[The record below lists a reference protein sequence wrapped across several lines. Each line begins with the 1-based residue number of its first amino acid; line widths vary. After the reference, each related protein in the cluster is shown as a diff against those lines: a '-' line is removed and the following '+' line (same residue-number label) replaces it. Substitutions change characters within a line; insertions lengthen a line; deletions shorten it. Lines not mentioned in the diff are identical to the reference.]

1 MKNTLIT
8 SSIACLV
15 AAPAALAQVPEQ
27 EKAIE
32 TVVVTGIV
40 MSEASTLSVDPKQ
53 LRQPAP
59 AHDGAEY
66 LKQLPGFS
74 VVRKGGSGGDP
85 SFRGMA
91 ASRLTIVNDDGMLL
105 GGCGSRMDPPTA
117 YITPQNYDRMV
128 IVKGP
133 QSTRY
138 LPAAA
143 TVRFERDHSERL
155 VDGLHGQ
162 AGVTLGSFGK
172 REMNL
177 DAQYAAAGYYGRF
190 RASTGESDNYRDGE
204 GREVNS
210 RYDRQS
216 FNTELGYRGDVN
228 QLSLSLTQSMGEAAY
243 ADRSMD
249 GVRFDRQQWQLRWVT
264 ELPVAWQNSVEFTM
278 QQADID
284 HVMDNYSLRD
294 FTPSM
299 MRPEPAAM
307 NPTRETESGRLEL
320 TLEPSDSVAMRLGAD
335 ASQNQHA
342 IRMSM
347 LEYSQ
352 PYSTKP
358 LLNDGNF
365 EQRGMFAE
373 VDLQLSENWWWFG
386 GLRRDAWQAEDQ
398 RKMLMPNPMT
408 MSPNPTFG
416 EVRDENLHSGFSRF
430 EYHADG
436 IQAYLGYGQGHR
448 FPDYWEL
455 FGKARSTPSSASAL
469 FAGSENLKQ
478 WDVGVLASGENWQM
492 SASAYVGTIDDY
504 LLIAQ
509 VSPMLPEQVRNI
521 EARVWGGEIGGELK
535 PFDALALR
543 GSLAVSRGTNVTDD
557 RYLPQVAPAELT
569 LTAEYALNDWKLV
582 GTWRAVAAQ
591 RRFALNEG
599 TIVALDTAPSQGFS
613 TLSVSA
619 SRQWQQW
626 SLDTGIDN
634 VTDKTYQE
642 FLSTN
647 AAAIS
652 GFETLPRVP
661 EPGRAVW
668 AKVTYRF

>member
-1 MKNTLIT
+1 MKNTLIA

-15 AAPAALAQVPEQ
+15 VAPAALAQMPEQ

-40 MSEASTLSVDPKQ
+40 MSEASTLRVDPKQ

-162 AGVTLGSFGK
+162 AGMTLGSFGK

-190 RASTGESDNYRDGE
+190 RASTGESDNYRDGD
-204 GREVNS
+204 GHEVNS

-216 FNTELGYRGDVN
+216 FNSELGYRGEVN

-264 ELPVAWQNSVEFTM
+264 ELPVAWQNSVEFTV

-294 FTPSM
+294 FTSSM

-307 NPTRETESGRLEL
+307 NPTRETDSGRLEL
-320 TLEPSDSVAMRLGAD
+320 TLEPSDSVAMRLGVD

-352 PYSTKP
+352 PYNTKP
-358 LLNDGNF
+358 LLDDGYF
-365 EQRGMFAE
+365 KQRGMFAE
-373 VDLQLSENWWWFG
+373 VDVQLSPDWWWFG
-386 GLRRDAWQAEDQ
+386 GLRRDAWQAQDQ

-416 EVRDENLHSGFSRF
+416 EVRDENLNSGFSRI
-430 EYHADG
+430 EYHGNG
-436 IQAYLGYGQGHR
+436 IQAYLGYGQGNR

-455 FGKARSTPSSASAL
+455 FGKARSTPNSASAL
-469 FAGSENLKQ
+469 YAGSENLKQ
-478 WDVGVLASGENWQM
+478 WDVGVLASGTHWQM
-492 SASAYVGTIDDY
+492 SASAYLGKIDDY
-504 LLIAQ
+504 LLITQISA
-509 VSPMLPEQVRNI
+509 MLPEQVRNI

-535 PFDALALR
+535 PVEALALR
-543 GSLAVSRGTNVTDD
+543 ASLSVSRGSNVTDEH
-557 RYLPQVAPAELT
+557 YLPQVAPAELK
-569 LTAEYALNDWKLV
+569 LSAEYVLNDWTLA
-582 GTWRAVAAQ
+582 GMWRAVAAQ
-591 RRFALNEG
+591 SRYALNEG
-599 TIVALDTAPSQGFS
+599 TIVALDTGPSQGFS

-626 SLDTGIDN
+626 SLDAGVDN